1 MTWKTIFNPF
11 SKFSE
16 LQLLSVGLIFML
28 ISFVVCYYFGLQMDS
43 IFHFGYINKDH
54 TILQI
59 IWITLRSYLIGFF
72 ALFLLGKIY
81 NRKTRFIDIIN
92 TILISQILG
101 LIIVVVGE
109 IPFIENALA
118 LTTSIANGENTQIPM
133 INIIIICIYVFI
145 NLLAAAY
152 GMTLLYNGFRT
163 ATNIKN
169 WQQIVLFAFVV
180 IATVTISQFLI

>member
-16 LQLLSVGLIFML
+16 VQLLFAGLIFML
-28 ISFVVCYYFGLQMDS
+28 ISFAVCYYFGLQMDS
-43 IFHFGYINKDH
+43 IFHFGYINKNH
-54 TILQI
+54 TTLQI

-72 ALFLLGKIY
+72 AFFILGKIY

-92 TILISQILG
+92 TILISQIPG
-101 LIIVVVGE
+101 LIIVVIGE

-118 LTTSIANGENTQIPM
+118 LTATISNDENTKLPM
-133 INIIIICIYVFI
+133 INIIIICVYIFI
-145 NLLAAAY
+145 NLLVAAY

-169 WQQIVLFAFVV
+169 WKQIVLFAFVV